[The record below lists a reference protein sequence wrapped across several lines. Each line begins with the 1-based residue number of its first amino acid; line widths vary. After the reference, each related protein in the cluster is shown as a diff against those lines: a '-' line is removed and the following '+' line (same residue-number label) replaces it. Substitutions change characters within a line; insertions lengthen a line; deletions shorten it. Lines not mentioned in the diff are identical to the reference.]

1 MAGGISPYHANR
13 MLDYEFGL
21 TTYTPESTYTFG
33 LLTTLPDEDGVG
45 YVLAAGVDLLT
56 VDNDTTTF
64 SSAASKTKKNAIVL
78 SWSAFAA
85 TRVLVGA
92 AIFDDDSET
101 HILRWGPFSSPVTVE
116 SGQPFEIAINGGQF
130 TIRTPAS

>member
-21 TTYTPESTYTFG
+21 TTYTPESTYYVG
-33 LLTTLPDEDGVG
+33 LLTTLPDEDGAG
-45 YVLAAGVDLLT
+45 YVVAAGVSLLSVT
-56 VDNDTTTF
+56 NNTTNF
-64 SSAASKTKKNAIVL
+64 SSASSKTKKNATIL

-85 TRVLVGA
+85 TRVLLGA
-92 AIFDDDSET
+92 AIFDDASKT

-116 SGQPFEIAINGGQF
+116 SGQPFEIAVNGAQF